1 MAARDTAETIALNA
15 LAWIVGQEELLPVFL
30 GASGLSETD
39 LRTRVSDSDLL
50 GAVLDFVMMDD
61 AWVMSFCDSHSMP
74 YEALMRARSALPGGE
89 QVNWT

>member
-1 MAARDTAETIALNA
+1 MAAP

-61 AWVMSFCDSHSMP
+61 AWVMSFCDGCPVRQGRHP
-74 YEALMRARSALPGGE
+74 
-89 QVNWT
+89 V